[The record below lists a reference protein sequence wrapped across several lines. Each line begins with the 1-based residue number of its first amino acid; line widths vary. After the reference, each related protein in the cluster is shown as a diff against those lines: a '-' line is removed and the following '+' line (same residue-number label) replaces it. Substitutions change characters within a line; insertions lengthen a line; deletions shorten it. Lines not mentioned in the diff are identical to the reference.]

1 MSAEETSKRSFRQDE
16 SHRSSQHNLPYPKAS
31 AQTYGHP
38 EIWIMGGTAISNY
51 ASLALTS
58 FHHRQKLGLDKIRLK
73 EKYLYVK
80 SEFSIIN
87 PFNIEM
93 SYELYRISLSIKFAV
108 LLVKF

>member
-58 FHHRQKLGLDKIRLK
+58 FQKGMEHYENRLK
-73 EKYLYVK
+73 EGLPYVK
-80 SEFSIIN
+80 SEFSILIS
-87 PFNIEM
+87 PNITFTY
-93 SYELYRISLSIKFAV
+93 SAFHPLLLTFLSLF
-108 LLVKF
+108 L